1 MHTYILYNE
10 HISPPP
16 TPSFPPSHPSI
27 FPSFGFP
34 FPSSILFYSIP
45 SFPAVVVTAAACYTT
60 TTTTTTTS
68 ITTTTRHYY
77 SLPLFIA
84 FPLSASS
91 FPFFIM
97 ILPIRVI
104 TPVNQSLSLSSLS
117 SSKFHEA
124 QTKGQ
129 NRKQETGN
137 KRGHGNCD
145 CDCNTRPTRSIVSH
159 FPPPSLPRFFT
170 ILRSLPPSLSVCEVH
185 RFGVKAGDA
194 V

>member
-1 MHTYILYNE
+1 MCVCVCAHLHTIQRTHL
-10 HISPPP
+10 
-16 TPSFPPSHPSI
+16 PSSYTLFPSI
-27 FPSFGFP
+27 PSLYFSLFRFPIS
-34 FPSSILFYSIP
+34 LFYSILFHSILP
-45 SFPAVVVTAAACYTT
+45 CRCCHCSYCY

-68 ITTTTRHYY
+68 ITTTTRRYY

-104 TPVNQSLSLSSLS
+104 TPVNQSISLSSLS

-129 NRKQETGN
+129 RTKQETRN
-137 KRGHGNCD
+137 KRGHGNALRLQHAANSLD
-145 CDCNTRPTRSIVSH
+145 C
-159 FPPPSLPRFFT
+159 PPPSPPPVFHYITLP
-170 ILRSLPPSLSVCEVH
+170 LSLPLSLCV
-185 RFGVKAGDA
+185 
-194 V
+194 